1 MLDEWGGEGA
11 HSGLPTAA
19 RLVSCIWKEAVPGI
33 ASLEG
38 PGNLQL
44 RTGFDERTQW
54 AQCMHDA
61 GTGGHGLKQQGAHKD
76 TIFTGVPAE
85 GSPSEMAEK
94 EIVSVNILFELSQ
107 S

>member
-44 RTGFDERTQW
+44 RTGLMRERNELNTRMMLVQ
-54 AQCMHDA
+54 
-61 GTGGHGLKQQGAHKD
+61 GGMG
-76 TIFTGVPAE
+76 
-85 GSPSEMAEK
+85 
-94 EIVSVNILFELSQ
+94 
-107 S
+107 